1 MIQEIAPHIYDNSF
15 EHRREAFPEDF
26 VLYSPDGKRLLVRL
40 TEEGL
45 EFPTVVGCLT
55 AGIAPEKLHYAFQID
70 GKAWFALDRLP
81 AEQEAGL
88 QRILDAGLP
97 DAPEEDRADAS
108 ADGTAEG
115 SAAAGFRFE
124 KQAIFRTALPKEYAF
139 AGITGMQ
146 LLRWRHS
153 ERFCG
158 TCGHALEP
166 SSWERAFVC
175 PVCGRTDYPRI
186 MPAVIVGVIH
196 GERLLV
202 TSYADRPSLGLAM
215 VAGFNELGETLEETV
230 RREVMEEVG
239 LRVKNIRYYKSQPWS
254 FTDTL
259 LSGFFCEL
267 DGEGEAVTLDTRE
280 LKEARFLSREEL
292 PDRRGEPSLTA
303 EMMEMFREG
312 KI

>member
-1 MIQEIAPHIYDNSF
+1 MIQDIAPHTYDNSF
-15 EHRREAFPEDF
+15 EHRRDPLPEDL
-26 VLYSPDGKRLLVRL
+26 VLYSPDGRKMLVRL
-40 TEEGL
+40 GEEQL
-45 EFPTVVGCLT
+45 FFPTVAQVLA
-55 AGIAPEKLHYAFQID
+55 AGFTKQDLHYAFLID

-81 AEQEAGL
+81 EADEARLKGL
-88 QRILDAGLP
+88 
-97 DAPEEDRADAS
+97 
-108 ADGTAEG
+108 DGFTAE
-115 SAAAGFRFE
+115 
-124 KQAIFRTALPKEYAF
+124 KQVIFRTALPRDYAF

-166 SSWERAFVC
+166 SGWERAFVC
-175 PVCGRTDYPRI
+175 PACGRTDYPKI

-196 GERLLV
+196 RDRLLV

-230 RREVMEEVG
+230 QREVEEEVG

-267 DGEGEAVTLDTRE
+267 DGELEDVTLDTRE
-280 LKEARFLSREEL
+280 LKEARFVRREEL

-303 EMMEMFREG
+303 EMMELFREG
-312 KI
+312 KV